1 MTQMI
6 TGLFDTRREAEMA
19 VERLVQEYEF
29 DRSRIT
35 AHAAG
40 EENTSGTV
48 VSGADADDA
57 AAGEAPEGVRQGRI
71 SVRAEVEADRLDRA
85 LEAFRTCGA
94 KSIKQDEAGQD
105 QAGAA
110 A

>member
-1 MTQMI
+1 MTRTI

-19 VERLVQEYEF
+19 VERLVQEHGF
-29 DRSRIT
+29 DRNRIR

-57 AAGEAPEGVRQGRI
+57 ARGERPEGVRRGRI
-71 SVRAEVEADRLDRA
+71 MVSAEVDEDALDKARA
-85 LEAFRTCGA
+85 AFRECGA
-94 KSIKQDEAGQD
+94 AETGPGPA
-105 QAGAA
+105 AGA
-110 A
+110 